1 MKLYEYMAKELLGKS
16 GIPVPRGEVAG
27 STSEAQQKTE
37 EMDTPVA
44 IKSQVLS
51 GGRGKAGGIRF
62 ADRPE
67 EVSEAAKELLEMK
80 IKGYKVDTILIEEK
94 LQVDE
99 ELYLSIAIDTN
110 KKRPVVIASTEGGVD
125 IEEVPEEK
133 IVKRYLDPKWGVEP
147 YISREIVDELKL
159 DQIVSKQV
167 TRIMKNVYDL
177 FKNYDAE
184 LVEINPLVVSG
195 EKVVAVD
202 AKINIDEDSLF
213 RHSDLPR
220 ISDKTALEKE
230 VEDIGLSFVE
240 LDGDIAIMANGAGMA
255 MATLDV
261 IKYYGGSAANFLD
274 AGGGASV
281 KLTKKALEVL
291 LSTNPNAVLINIF
304 GGITRCDDVANALIQ
319 VKNETGI
326 TVPLVIR
333 LMGTNDEKGIQ
344 LLHENG
350 ITAYRKMKEAAKKVV
365 ELAEENKKSKGKKG
379 DKGKKGSKG
388 ADVDGDPS

>member
-1 MKLYEYMAKELLGKS
+1 MKLYEYMAKELLGKN
-16 GIPVPRGEVAG
+16 GIPIPRGEVAG
-27 STSEAQQKTE
+27 STAEAKEKTE

-51 GGRGKAGGIRF
+51 GGRGKAGGIKF
-62 ADRPE
+62 AEKPE
-67 EVSEAAKELLEMK
+67 DVTEAAQELLEMK
-80 IKGYKVDTILIEEK
+80 IKGDKVDTILIEEK
-94 LQVDE
+94 LQIDQ
-99 ELYLSIAIDTN
+99 ELYLSIAIDAN

-133 IVKRYLDPKWGVEP
+133 IVKRYIDPKWGVDA
-147 YISREIVDELKL
+147 YISREIVDELEL

-167 TRIMKNVYDL
+167 TKIMKKIYDL

-195 EKVVAVD
+195 ERVVAAD
-202 AKINIDEDSLF
+202 AKINIDEDALF
-213 RHSDLPR
+213 RHSELPR
-220 ISDKTALEKE
+220 ISDKTSLEKK
-230 VEDIGLSFVE
+230 VEEMGLSFVE

-261 IKYYGGSAANFLD
+261 INYFGGSAANFLD

-281 KLTKKALEVL
+281 KLTKQALEVL

-304 GGITRCDDVANALIQ
+304 GGITRCDDVADALIQ

-326 TVPLVIR
+326 PVPLVIR
-333 LMGTNDEKGIQ
+333 LMGTNDEKGVQ
-344 LLHENG
+344 MLQENG
-350 ITAYRKMKEAAKKVV
+350 IKAYRKMEEAAEKVV
-365 ELAEENKKSKGKKG
+365 ELAKGSEKEKKGK
-379 DKGKKGSKG
+379 KGKKGSKG
-388 ADVDGDPS
+388 AGEDGDSG